1 MSELLCCPFCGSQ
14 PGPLASEI
22 DGSLV
27 CDTCGARGPTHNVGL
42 TVIFGGTMEE
52 EYVNKTLAQT
62 NVWHGN
68 KGFFVSTINKKT
80 SAMLSY
86 GRIYSETLVWEWDS
100 IAKKRGDLIGQDTH
114 GEDCL
119 FAHFNM
125 VQRLFDTG
133 KCEEPDDEEPTG
145 VADGFQPD
153 TQR

>member
-1 MSELLCCPFCGSQ
+1 MLPVLRISTRSLGFG
-14 PGPLASEI
+14 I

-62 NVWHGN
+62 LVWHGN

-119 FAHFNM
+119 YAHFNM